1 MGCWAKVAISID
13 TCSIILLVRAKFVS
27 TNPER
32 RQSMQKCMQYTSL
45 FILAMFFLLL
55 AVLGGCAGPT
65 ATSSAGRE
73 VAQEPEPV
81 EESSLPPLVDVG
93 EYPYDLEEE
102 MPEEDDVDPNEME
115 EAIEPIE
122 VDSVLVEEVVA
133 AAAPAAYGIGYRV
146 QILASGERS
155 AAESLK
161 MKAEGET
168 ALTVYIEYEDGYYK
182 VRVGD
187 FASRDEAAVARARLS
202 ELYPDCWIVSTTIQ
216 K

>member
-1 MGCWAKVAISID
+1 MK
-13 TCSIILLVRAKFVS
+13 R
-27 TNPER
+27 
-32 RQSMQKCMQYTSL
+32 CMQYTSL
-45 FILAMFFLLL
+45 YILVLFFLLL
-55 AVLGGCAGPT
+55 AVFAGCAGPS
-65 ATSSAGRE
+65 ATSSAGRD
-73 VAQEPEPV
+73 VAQEPGPV

-93 EYPYDLEEE
+93 ESPYDLEEE
-102 MPEEDDVDPNEME
+102 MPEEDDVDPDEME

-122 VDSVLVEEVVA
+122 MDSVLVEEVIA
-133 AAAPAAYGIGYRV
+133 PATPAAYGIGYRV

-168 ALTVYIEYEDGYYK
+168 ALPVYIEYEDGYYK

-187 FASRDEAAVARARLS
+187 FASRDEAAVTRARLS